1 MNEVLDYADHCMDMY
16 LTQKEADFT
25 VLYMM
30 GEISEEVYNKV
41 IEDIRSYRET
51 TTNT

>member
-1 MNEVLDYADHCMDMY
+1 MDLY

-25 VLYMM
+25 VMYIM

-41 IEDIRSYRET
+41 IEDIRCYREHK
-51 TTNT
+51 TNL